1 MIAQRRIIQYRGP
14 SGPAQSAE
22 QSTQAAC
29 TGCSSQYPEVI
40 DRSGQSRP
48 HAPEASTE
56 GVPSGIS
63 PLCLGVCESIAPDI
77 FEVDDSGDMVLLR
90 EHVTTSAHADVEA
103 ALASCPTLALRLEL

>member
-1 MIAQRRIIQYRGP
+1 M
-14 SGPAQSAE
+14 
-22 QSTQAAC
+22 
-29 TGCSSQYPEVI
+29 
-40 DRSGQSRP
+40 
-48 HAPEASTE
+48 
-56 GVPSGIS
+56 S